1 MAASKNQQSTPH
13 VTHRNVPPELYPSPL
28 TESNRLGKTSVAL
41 EPFLDDEANPPSILT
56 PHRKHDSQGTIETTQ
71 SSSFNRFANILK
83 ISLFDIPDGFR
94 QAARSHREEAYV
106 RTKITPLSFR
116 GRPIQVYRDAP
127 TRIPLPMAV
136 LFFRMMELY
145 FLGNVGS

>member
-41 EPFLDDEANPPSILT
+41 EPFLNDEANPPSILT

-71 SSSFNRFANILK
+71 SSSFNQFANILNC
-83 ISLFDIPDGFR
+83 SLFDIPDGFR

-106 RTKITPLSFR
+106 RTKITPCLLVADRFKSTETPRHEFLCFR
-116 GRPIQVYRDAP
+116 WPSCYS
-127 TRIPLPMAV
+127 
-136 LFFRMMELY
+136 E
-145 FLGNVGS
+145 